1 MTNFV
6 KAETVKT
13 KLEKIDSDKVEK
25 FINKFN
31 AVIKKGDEE
40 NGDGSF
46 SLNNG
51 LDKIPTLN
59 SNEFDYAVGLALQQG
74 WILTQFDDNYQTT
87 SYKMQKRNS

>member
-1 MTNFV
+1 MDFI
-6 KAETVKT
+6 KAEDVKT
-13 KLEKIDSDKVEK
+13 TKEKIDTDKVDK
-25 FINKFN
+25 FISKFN

-46 SLNNG
+46 SLNNT

-74 WILTQFDDNYQTT
+74 WILTQFDDNYQSI
-87 SYKMQKRNS
+87 SYRMAKRNS